1 MNNLK
6 EKVIRNSKIV
16 NSWRSKVFTQK
27 GKKIGFPETWK
38 TYEGFYNEV
47 GKDYKDGYILR
58 RIDNT
63 KGHTKENCVPCCI
76 ECNIARG
83 NNFTYEEMKRLGKTI
98 KEIKTLRNERD
109 NTKRIA

>member
-38 TYEGFYNEV
+38 TYEGFYNDV

-58 RIDNT
+58 RIDTTKPCVYCGDTKRIGADRIDNT

-76 ECNIARG
+76 ECNIAR
-83 NNFTYEEMKRLGKTI
+83 
-98 KEIKTLRNERD
+98 
-109 NTKRIA
+109 